1 MPFELLQ
8 KIALSVISYITL
20 SVILARGSLAIT
32 LPAMDAPEKN
42 PPGLRERKRQL
53 TLERIAETGLK
64 LFIENG
70 YEATT
75 LDAIAAASGI
85 SRRTFFYYLKSKED
99 VLLAHESGNFPQAL
113 RPTFL
118 KQSPKQSPINAARK
132 TFLALASMYETKES
146 IIADRILRSIEP
158 LRLRKEALL
167 VQMEELLAEAM
178 YEMWPDRSKR
188 PALRMAAMMAIGA
201 LRVAKENWRKD
212 EAAQPLTYY
221 IDEACDLL
229 NHRSKR

>member
-1 MPFELLQ
+1 M
-8 KIALSVISYITL
+8 INI
-20 SVILARGSLAIT
+20 
-32 LPAMDAPEKN
+32 EKASN
-42 PPGLRERKRQL
+42 DLRERKRRL
-53 TLERIAETGLK
+53 TLDRIAEAGLK
-64 LFIENG
+64 LFAENG

-118 KQSPKQSPINAARK
+118 KQSPKQSPLSAARK
-132 TFLALASMYETKES
+132 TFLALASMYQTKES

-178 YEMWPDRSKR
+178 YEMWPDESKR

-201 LRVAKENWRKD
+201 LRFAKDNWRKD
-212 EAAQPLTYY
+212 DAAHSLTHY
-221 IDEACDLL
+221 IDEAFDLL
-229 NHRSKR
+229 NHQSKR

>member
-1 MPFELLQ
+1 
-8 KIALSVISYITL
+8 LSSASSAVTM
-20 SVILARGSLAIT
+20 A
-32 LPAMDAPEKN
+32 AMDKLEKT
-42 PPGLRERKRQL
+42 PIGLRERKRRM

-99 VLLAHESGNFPQAL
+99 VLLAHESGDIPQVL

-118 KQSPKQSPINAARK
+118 EQSPKQSPIDAARK
-132 TFLALASMYETKES
+132 TFLILASRYMTKES
-146 IIADRILRSIEP
+146 ALADRILRSTET

-167 VQMEELLAEAM
+167 VQMEEVLAEAM
-178 YEMWPDRSKR
+178 YELWPDEVRR
-188 PALRMAAMMAIGA
+188 PALRLAAMMAIGT
-201 LRVAKENWRKD
+201 LRFAKDNWRKD
-212 EAAQPLTYY
+212 DAAHPLTHY
-221 IDEACDLL
+221 IDEAFDVLEHL
-229 NHRSKR
+229 

>member
-1 MPFELLQ
+1 M
-8 KIALSVISYITL
+8 INI
-20 SVILARGSLAIT
+20 
-32 LPAMDAPEKN
+32 EKTPN
-42 PPGLRERKRQL
+42 DLRERKRRL
-53 TLERIAETGLK
+53 TLDRIAETGLK
-64 LFIENG
+64 LFVENG

-85 SRRTFFYYLKSKED
+85 SRRTFFYYLKSKEE
-99 VLLAHESGNFPQAL
+99 VLLAHESGKFPLAL

-132 TFLALASMYETKES
+132 TFLTLASMYETKES

-167 VQMEELLAEAM
+167 VQMEELLTEAM
-178 YEMWPDRSKR
+178 YEMWPDPGER

-201 LRVAKENWRKD
+201 LRFAKENWRQD
-212 EAAQPLTYY
+212 DAALPLTHY
-221 IDEACDLL
+221 IDEAFDLL
-229 NHRSKR
+229 GHQPKR

>member
-1 MPFELLQ
+1 M
-8 KIALSVISYITL
+8 INI
-20 SVILARGSLAIT
+20 
-32 LPAMDAPEKN
+32 EKTPN
-42 PPGLRERKRQL
+42 DLRERKRRV
-53 TLERIAETGLK
+53 TLDRIAEVGLK
-64 LFIENG
+64 LFMENG

-188 PALRMAAMMAIGA
+188 PALRMAAMMAIGT
-201 LRVAKENWRKD
+201 LRFAKDNWREND
-212 EAAQPLTYY
+212 AAHPLTHY
-221 IDEACDLL
+221 IDEAFDLL
-229 NHRSKR
+229 SHQSKR

>member
-1 MPFELLQ
+1 M
-8 KIALSVISYITL
+8 ISI
-20 SVILARGSLAIT
+20 
-32 LPAMDAPEKN
+32 EKTPN
-42 PPGLRERKRQL
+42 DLRERKRRL
-53 TLERIAETGLK
+53 TLDRIAEVGLK
-64 LFIENG
+64 LFMENG

-132 TFLALASMYETKES
+132 TFLTLASMYETKES

-188 PALRMAAMMAIGA
+188 PALRMAAMMAIGT
-201 LRVAKENWRKD
+201 LRLAKDNWREND
-212 EAAQPLTYY
+212 AAHPLTHY
-221 IDEACDLL
+221 IDEAFDLL
-229 NHRSKR
+229 SHQSKR

>member
-1 MPFELLQ
+1 MVD
-8 KIALSVISYITL
+8 I
-20 SVILARGSLAIT
+20 
-32 LPAMDAPEKN
+32 EKTPN
-42 PPGLRERKRQL
+42 DLRERKRRL
-53 TLERIAETGLK
+53 TLDRIAEVGLK
-64 LFIENG
+64 LFVENG

-132 TFLALASMYETKES
+132 TFLALASMYETRES
-146 IIADRILRSIEP
+146 IVADRILRSIEP

-188 PALRMAAMMAIGA
+188 PALRIAAMMAIGT
-201 LRVAKENWRKD
+201 LRFAKDNWREND
-212 EAAQPLTYY
+212 AAHPLTHY
-221 IDEACDLL
+221 IDEAFDLL
-229 NHRSKR
+229 SHQSKR

>member
-1 MPFELLQ
+1 M
-8 KIALSVISYITL
+8 IDI
-20 SVILARGSLAIT
+20 
-32 LPAMDAPEKN
+32 EKTPN
-42 PPGLRERKRQL
+42 GLRERKRRV
-53 TLERIAETGLK
+53 TLDRIAEVGLK
-64 LFIENG
+64 LFVENG

-118 KQSPKQSPINAARK
+118 KQSPKQSPLNAARK

-146 IIADRILRSIEP
+146 IVADRILRSIEP

-188 PALRMAAMMAIGA
+188 PALRMAAMMAIGT
-201 LRVAKENWRKD
+201 LRFAKDNWRKND
-212 EAAQPLTYY
+212 AAHPLTHY
-221 IDEACDLL
+221 IDDAFDLL
-229 NHRSKR
+229 SHQSKR

>member
-99 VLLAHESGNFPQAL
+99 VLLAHESGGIPRVL

-118 KQSPKQSPINAARK
+118 EQSPEQSPLDAARK
-132 TFLALASMYETKES
+132 TFLTLASRYMTTES
-146 IIADRILRSIEP
+146 VLADKILRSTET
-158 LRLRKEALL
+158 LRLRKE
-167 VQMEELLAEAM
+167 
-178 YEMWPDRSKR
+178 
-188 PALRMAAMMAIGA
+188 
-201 LRVAKENWRKD
+201 
-212 EAAQPLTYY
+212 
-221 IDEACDLL
+221 
-229 NHRSKR
+229 

>member
-1 MPFELLQ
+1 M
-8 KIALSVISYITL
+8 ISK
-20 SVILARGSLAIT
+20 
-32 LPAMDAPEKN
+32 EKS
-42 PPGLRERKRQL
+42 PSDLRERKRRV
-53 TLERIAETGLK
+53 TLDRIAETGLK

-99 VLLAHESGNFPQAL
+99 VLLAHESGKFPEAL

-118 KQSPKQSPINAARK
+118 EQSPQQLPIDAARK

-146 IIADRILRSIEP
+146 IIADRILRSIET

-167 VQMEELLAEAM
+167 VQMEEVLAEAM
-178 YEMWPDRSKR
+178 YELWPDRSR
-188 PALRMAAMMAIGA
+188 RAALRLAAMMAIGA
-201 LRVAKENWRKD
+201 LRFAKENWRRED
-212 EAAQPLTYY
+212 AARPLTHY
-221 IDEACDLL
+221 IDEAFDLL
-229 NHRSKR
+229 DHQSKRQ